1 MRYFVAVADEGTFTR
16 AAERLGMTQPA
27 LSRAIRGLE
36 HAIGSALFVRQP
48 QGVALTEAGRQF
60 SGDARSVV
68 EAAEAA
74 LTRATRFG
82 REEPHLRVTARACD
96 VEPLQRLV
104 DSYNERYPDELP
116 ARAAIAEVGAQAGEV
131 RAGAADVALLR
142 SPFDDRGLDSDLIST
157 VPRVAVL
164 PRSHRLAGRDVV
176 HRSELAGETFPVWPD
191 LTPAA
196 MAFWTGTDLEHH
208 DWRPGPV
215 VHDAAQYAGS
225 IRLGQAVGFMP
236 RTHVPE
242 RPTDGTVVVPVV
254 GLSAS
259 ELRVAWACTATSP
272 DVARF
277 VRHSAAGCKP
287 DDSRATGAARTLV
300 AGRTNEDT
308 TKET

>member
-27 LSRAIRGLE
+27 LSRAIRTLE

-48 QGVALTEAGRQF
+48 QGVILTEAGRQF
-60 SGDARSVV
+60 SGDARGVV

-74 LTRATRFG
+74 LTRAARFG
-82 REEPHLRVTARACD
+82 RAEPHLRVTARACD

-104 DSYNERYPDELP
+104 DSYNQRYSDELP

-131 RAGAADVALLR
+131 RAGGADLTLLR
-142 SPFDDRGLDSDLIST
+142 SPFDDRGLDSDLISIDA
-157 VPRVAVL
+157 RVAVL
-164 PRSHRLAGRDVV
+164 PASHPLAGRDSI

-196 MAFWTGTDLEHH
+196 MAFWTGTDLDHH
-208 DWRPGPV
+208 VWQPGPV
-215 VHDAAQYAGS
+215 VRDAAQYTGS

-236 RTHVPE
+236 NVHVPAP
-242 RPTDGTVVVPVV
+242 PTDGTVVVPVV
-254 GLSAS
+254 GLSGS
-259 ELRVAWACTATSP
+259 ELRIAWSCTATSP

-277 VRHSAAGCKP
+277 VRHTTEQATEAAEAARAAEVSAALRG
-287 DDSRATGAARTLV
+287 
-300 AGRTNEDT
+300 
-308 TKET
+308 